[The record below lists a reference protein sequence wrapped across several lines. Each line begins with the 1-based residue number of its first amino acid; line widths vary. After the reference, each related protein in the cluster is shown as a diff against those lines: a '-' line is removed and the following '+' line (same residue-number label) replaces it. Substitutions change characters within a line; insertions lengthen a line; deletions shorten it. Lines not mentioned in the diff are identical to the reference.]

1 MIVLAVLVIST
12 VSVALHRIL
21 LHKQYRARLRGTVH
35 ERLAEGFFATQ
46 LDLTLG
52 AVDNF
57 IVKAVSYVK
66 YSNST
71 WPFVTIP
78 DFAVKLPN
86 SSVAL
91 PPFI

>member
-1 MIVLAVLVIST
+1 MSDSLKVFDAV
-12 VSVALHRIL
+12 
-21 LHKQYRARLRGTVH
+21 GT
-35 ERLAEGFFATQ
+35 

-57 IVKAVSYVK
+57 IVKAVSYAK

-91 PPFI
+91 PPFIATCIHLYPRTNVQRGSSTLF